1 MLTTFGGVVGVALMR
16 TDAVVVDVVVG
27 GCGQALPLVAA
38 AVVVVRPSP
47 PVLCR
52 RRSR

>member
-1 MLTTFGGVVGVALMR
+1 LLTTFGGGGGGGVGVALMR

-38 AVVVVRPSP
+38 
-47 PVLCR
+47 L
-52 RRSR
+52 

>member
-38 AVVVVRPSP
+38 LVRRRPFCVVVAAVDD
-47 PVLCR
+47 
-52 RRSR
+52 